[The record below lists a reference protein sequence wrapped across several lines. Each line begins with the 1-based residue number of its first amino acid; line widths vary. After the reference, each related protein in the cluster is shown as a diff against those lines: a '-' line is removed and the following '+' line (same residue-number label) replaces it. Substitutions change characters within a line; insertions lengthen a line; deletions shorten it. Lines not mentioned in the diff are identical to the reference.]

1 MKIDC
6 FCIDDIEKVFT
17 LDVYQKDEITFKL
30 THLPLDE
37 IYVKSPGVK
46 AHELKREQEIIN
58 MILSDKPVSGPRIF
72 IIVGDTGT
80 GKSEECRLIVE
91 TAKDTGRFVVEYKP
105 KSLLA
110 FGPLAFV
117 GKEEIIYDLLK
128 DSGKYGTILEIL
140 LPACKLLIEQ
150 QGYGNLW
157 RELESKIKDGIKRRL
172 IETIQSAEK
181 LREKPEIEI
190 KPFMLVESEDFKPF
204 IQFERERLAKFL
216 NERLAS
222 VLIAIS
228 TSSSSITGLLKR
240 KIEEAQRQ
248 NKRYLLVM
256 DDIVLVGE
264 IFNDILNMISD
275 IGQSNLSCDIVFGI
289 TRGRYADLSKI
300 LDTLSDRAYEI
311 QMTNTNL
318 LYQNASWLLSE
329 QSAIELIKR
338 YLKSIKDRN
347 RCNMCKQKFCEQI
360 SSKDLFPFTED
371 FLYNFY
377 SVFRN
382 LAEKKV
388 VALTP
393 RFLLATLK
401 LSLIY
406 FLEKGKSPAN
416 RICEEWE
423 NVEGFI
429 DPARTWL
436 REGTPSWM
444 KPFIRTCYFYGKVVK
459 EKEKETIKVKK
470 SIIDFFGF
478 DLTDVQNYIDFIQE
492 GDMLIISR
500 ERAVVKGEIR
510 KEEPQFP
517 DFDAIV
523 NEIGRWM
530 DSPNTSLAYTLE
542 VKKGFNILLKEL
554 FKDNLRIIKN
564 PGRRSAK
571 GAYLK
576 WRHRIEEAFPF
587 SIGYGRE
594 KNEIKLLP
602 STLVS
607 KEESPL
613 ILYVDKEDLVNLV
626 KLGFNLEDNEAVS
639 NFITKHPELVMIS
652 QKCADITFSQVAEE
666 FLQWVLASLITLSQ
680 IYFVSSF
687 GPPFDANNLYEIT
700 KEILSKRPKDP
711 KELSQVAAIAFSLF
725 TTRDS
730 IIDYA
735 LVKSQLSKI
744 ENKDLISIV
753 LDFDPEKIEPISKAS
768 NIVSNVKNIICNELR
783 FINEEQIN
791 QKAKKYEEYLKI
803 AKEILENYQDVKTE
817 LEKLAM
823 LGERI
828 TLPEDTN
835 FKKFI
840 EDMLLI
846 EKIANRERSGL
857 ENIILLKRMKKI
869 EQDNKETLGF
879 LRRIEEISLRSKEDY
894 LKRYDEL
901 TKEIETLRKRN
912 DELIDQILR
921 ILGE

>member
-46 AHELKREQEIIN
+46 VHELKREQEIIN
-58 MILSDKPVSGPRIF
+58 MILSDKPVGGPRIF

-240 KIEEAQRQ
+240 KIEEAQKQ

-275 IGQSNLSCDIVFGI
+275 IGQSNLSCDIIFGI

-338 YLKSIKDRN
+338 YLKSVKDRN
-347 RCNMCKQKFCEQI
+347 RCNMCKQRFCEQI
-360 SSKDLFPFTED
+360 SSRDLFPFTED
-371 FLYNFY
+371 FLHNFY
-377 SVFRN
+377 SVFRD
-382 LAEKKV
+382 LAEKKAI
-388 VALTP
+388 ALTP

-401 LSLIY
+401 NSLIY
-406 FLEKGKSPAN
+406 FLEKEKSPAN

-429 DPARTWL
+429 DPARIWL
-436 REGTPSWM
+436 REGATPLM
-444 KPFIRTCYFYGKVVK
+444 KAFIRTCYFYGKVFK
-459 EKEKETIKVKK
+459 EKGTETIKVKK
-470 SIIDFFGF
+470 SIIDFFDF
-478 DLTDVQNYIDFIQE
+478 DLTEAQNYINIVQE
-492 GDMLIISR
+492 GDELIISR
-500 ERAVVKGEIR
+500 EKTILVGKSR
-510 KEEPQFP
+510 KEEPQSP
-517 DFDAIV
+517 DIDAIL
-523 NEIGRWM
+523 NEISRWM
-530 DSPNTSLAYTLE
+530 DSPNSPLAYTLE
-542 VKKGFNILLKEL
+542 IRSGFNVLLKEL

-571 GAYLK
+571 GAYLE
-576 WRHRIEEAFPF
+576 WNHRRDEAFPF

-602 STLVS
+602 STLLG
-607 KEESPL
+607 KEKLSL
-613 ILYVDKEDLVNLV
+613 TLYVDKEDLLNLV
-626 KLGFNLEDNEAVS
+626 KLGFNLEENEVVS
-639 NFITKHPELVMIS
+639 NFVSKHPELIMIG
-652 QKCADITFSQVAEE
+652 QKCADITFSQVTEE
-666 FLQWVLASLITLSQ
+666 FLQWILASLIALSQ

-687 GPPFDANNLYEIT
+687 ELSFDINNLYEIT

-711 KELSQVAAIAFSLF
+711 KELSQVVAIAFSLF

-730 IIDYA
+730 IMDYT
-735 LVKSQLSKI
+735 LVKNQLSKI
-744 ENKDLISIV
+744 KDRDLISII
-753 LDFDPEKIEPISKAS
+753 LSFEPEKVESLSKAS
-768 NIVSNVKNIICNELR
+768 SIVSKVRNIISSELS
-783 FINEEQIN
+783 FIDEKRID
-791 QKAKKYEEYLKI
+791 QKVREYEEYSKI
-803 AKEILENYQDVKTE
+803 AKDILENYQDVKTE
-817 LEKLAM
+817 LEKLIA
-823 LGERI
+823 LGEHI
-828 TLPEDTN
+828 ILPENTELE
-835 FKKFI
+835 KFVKNI
-840 EDMLLI
+840 LLI
-846 EKIANRERSGL
+846 EKISNRERSKI
-857 ENIILLKRMKKI
+857 ENIILSKRIRKI
-869 EQDNKETLGF
+869 EQDNKETLAF
-879 LRRIEEISLRSKEDY
+879 LKKIKEISSKSKEDY
-894 LKRYDEL
+894 LERYDKL
-901 TKEIETLRKRN
+901 MKDIESLQRKN
-912 DELIDQILR
+912 DELIDR
-921 ILGE
+921 ILKILSD